1 MAQIDLGRILPIFRG
16 IYANTIN
23 YEKLDIVYY
32 KGSSY
37 VANSNMKGIAP
48 DSTASNNTWQL
59 VASIDNQQLANVQQ
73 SVLDSIAASGS
84 LNVNDLQAGRF
95 EAETIILSGSD
106 LSSTVSAVADLQAR
120 LAAAEQKIKT
130 MQYRIETLEQ
140 HDNETGTALTDIADE
155 IIALQDRVTA
165 LENKK

>member
-16 IYANTIN
+16 IYVNTTS

-48 DSTASNNTWQL
+48 DSTGTNNTWQL

-73 SVLDSIAASGS
+73 SVLDNIAASGS

-106 LSSTVSAVADLQAR
+106 LSSTVSAVADLETR
-120 LAAAEQKIKT
+120 LAAAEDKIKT
-130 MQYRIETLEQ
+130 MQWRIETLEQ
-140 HDNETGTALTDIADE
+140 HDKETETALIDFGNE

>member
-16 IYANTIN
+16 IYVNTIS

-48 DSTASNNTWQL
+48 DSTGISNTWQL

-73 SVLDSIAASGS
+73 SVLDNIATSGS

-106 LSSTVSAVADLQAR
+106 LSSTVSAVADLETR
-120 LAAAEQKIKT
+120 LAAAEDKIER
-130 MQYRIETLEQ
+130 MQWSIDELTQ
-140 HDNETGTALTDIADE
+140 HDGETGTALTDIADE

>member
-16 IYANTIN
+16 IYVNTIN

-48 DSTASNNTWQL
+48 DSTASNNTWQI
-59 VASIDNQQLANVQQ
+59 VASIDNQQLAHVQQ
-73 SVLDSIAASGS
+73 SVLDNIATSGS
-84 LNVNDLQAGRF
+84 LSVNDLHAGRF

-106 LSSTVSAVADLQAR
+106 LSSTVSAVADLEAR
-120 LAAAEQKIKT
+120 LAAAEDKIER
-130 MQYRIETLEQ
+130 MQWSIDELTQ
-140 HDNETGTALTDIADE
+140 HDSETGTALTDIADE

>member
-1 MAQIDLGRILPIFRG
+1 MAQIDLGRILPVFKG
-16 IYANTIN
+16 KYNELTQ

-48 DSTASNNTWQL
+48 DSTASGNTWQL

-73 SVLDSIAASGS
+73 QILDNIATSGR
-84 LNVNDLQAGRF
+84 LEV
-95 EAETIILSGSD
+95 ETIILSGSD
-106 LSSTVSAVADLQAR
+106 LSSTVSAVADLETR
-120 LAAAEQKIKT
+120 LAAAEDKIKT
-130 MQYRIETLEQ
+130 MQWRIETLEQ
-140 HDNETGTALTDIADE
+140 HDNETETALMDFGNE

>member
-1 MAQIDLGRILPIFRG
+1 MAQIDLGRILPVFKG
-16 IYANTIN
+16 KYNELTQ

-48 DSTASNNTWQL
+48 DSTGTSNTWQL
-59 VASIDNQQLANVQQ
+59 VASIDNQQLAHVQQ
-73 SVLDSIAASGS
+73 SVLDNIATSGS
-84 LNVNDLQAGRF
+84 LNVNDLHAGRF

-106 LSSTVSAVADLQAR
+106 LSSTVSAVADLEAR

-130 MQYRIETLEQ
+130 MQWSIDELTQ
-140 HDNETGTALTDIADE
+140 HDSETGTALTDISDE

>member
-1 MAQIDLGRILPIFRG
+1 MAQIDLGRILPVFKG
-16 IYANTIN
+16 KYNELTQ

-48 DSTASNNTWQL
+48 DSTGTSNTWQL

-73 SVLDSIAASGS
+73 SVLDNIATSGS
-84 LNVNDLQAGRF
+84 LNVNNLQAGRF

-106 LSSTVSAVADLQAR
+106 LSSTVSAVADLEAR

-140 HDNETGTALTDIADE
+140 HDTETGAALTDIADE

>member
-1 MAQIDLGRILPIFRG
+1 MAQIDLGRILPVFKG
-16 IYANTIN
+16 KYNELTQ

-48 DSTASNNTWQL
+48 DSTGTSNTWQL
-59 VASIDNQQLANVQQ
+59 VASIDNQQLAHVQQ
-73 SVLDSIAASGS
+73 SVLDNIATSGS
-84 LNVNDLQAGRF
+84 LNVNDLHAGRF

-106 LSSTVSAVADLQAR
+106 LSSTVSAVADLEAR

-130 MQYRIETLEQ
+130 MQWSIDELTQ
-140 HDNETGTALTDIADE
+140 HDSETGTALTDIADE

>member
-16 IYANTIN
+16 IYVNTIN

-37 VANSNMKGIAP
+37 VANSNMRGIAP
-48 DSTASNNTWQL
+48 DSTASSNTWQL

-73 SVLDSIAASGS
+73 SVLDSIASSGS

-106 LSSTVSAVADLQAR
+106 LSSTVSAVADLEAR

-130 MQYRIETLEQ
+130 MQYQIETLEQ
-140 HDNETGTALTDIADE
+140 HDSETGTALTDIADE

>member
-16 IYANTIN
+16 IYVNTIN

-37 VANSNMKGIAP
+37 VANSNMRGIAP
-48 DSTASNNTWQL
+48 DSTASSNTWQL

-73 SVLDSIAASGS
+73 SVLDNIAASGS

-106 LSSTVSAVADLQAR
+106 LSSTVSAVADLEAR

-130 MQYRIETLEQ
+130 MQYQIETLEQ

>member
-140 HDNETGTALTDIADE
+140 HDTETGTALTDIADE

>member
-16 IYANTIN
+16 IYVNTTN

-48 DSTASNNTWQL
+48 DSTASNNTWQI
-59 VASIDNQQLANVQQ
+59 VASIDNQQLSHVQQ
-73 SVLDSIAASGS
+73 SVLDNIATSGS
-84 LNVNDLQAGRF
+84 LNVNNLQAGRF

-106 LSSTVSAVADLQAR
+106 LSSTVSAVADLETR
-120 LAAAEQKIKT
+120 LAAAEEKIET
-130 MQYRIETLEQ
+130 MQWHIETLEQ

>member
-16 IYANTIN
+16 IYVNTIN

-48 DSTASNNTWQL
+48 DSTASNNTWQI
-59 VASIDNQQLANVQQ
+59 VASIDNQQLAHVQQ
-73 SVLDSIAASGS
+73 SVLDNIATSGS
-84 LNVNDLQAGRF
+84 LSVNDLQAGRF

-106 LSSTVSAVADLQAR
+106 LSSTVSAVADLEAR
-120 LAAAEQKIKT
+120 LAAAEDKIER
-130 MQYRIETLEQ
+130 MQWSIDELTQ
-140 HDNETGTALTDIADE
+140 HDSETGTALTDIADE

>member
-84 LNVNDLQAGRF
+84 LNVNDLQAGRL

>member
-16 IYANTIN
+16 IYVNTTS

-48 DSTASNNTWQL
+48 DSTASGNTWQL

-73 SVLDSIAASGS
+73 SVLDNIATSGR
-84 LNVNDLQAGRF
+84 LEV
-95 EAETIILSGSD
+95 ETIILSGSD
-106 LSSTVSAVADLQAR
+106 LSSTVSTVADLETR
-120 LAAAEQKIKT
+120 LAAAEDKIKT
-130 MQYRIETLEQ
+130 MQWRIETLEQ
-140 HDNETGTALTDIADE
+140 HDKETETALIDFGDE

>member
-1 MAQIDLGRILPIFRG
+1 MAQIDLGRILPVFKG
-16 IYANTIN
+16 KYNELTQ

-48 DSTASNNTWQL
+48 DSTGINNTWQL

-73 SVLDSIAASGS
+73 SVLDNIATSGS

-106 LSSTVSAVADLQAR
+106 LSSTVSAVADLETR

>member
-1 MAQIDLGRILPIFRG
+1 MAQIDLGRILPVFKG
-16 IYANTIN
+16 KYNELTQ

-48 DSTASNNTWQL
+48 DSTASGNTWQL
-59 VASIDNQQLANVQQ
+59 VASIDNQQLAHVQQ
-73 SVLDSIAASGS
+73 SVLDNIATSGS
-84 LNVNDLQAGRF
+84 LNVNNLQAGRF
-95 EAETIILSGSD
+95 EAQTIILSGSD
-106 LSSTVSAVADLQAR
+106 LSSTVSAVADLEAR
-120 LAAAEQKIKT
+120 LAAAEDKIER
-130 MQYRIETLEQ
+130 MQWSIDELTQ
-140 HDNETGTALTDIADE
+140 HDTQTGEQLTDIADE

>member
-16 IYANTIN
+16 IYVNTIN

-48 DSTASNNTWQL
+48 DSTASGNTWQL

-73 SVLDSIAASGS
+73 SVLDNIATSGS

-95 EAETIILSGSD
+95 EAETIILNGSD
-106 LSSTVSAVADLQAR
+106 LSSTV
-120 LAAAEQKIKT
+120 
-130 MQYRIETLEQ
+130 
-140 HDNETGTALTDIADE
+140 
-155 IIALQDRVTA
+155 
-165 LENKK
+165 

>member
-48 DSTASNNTWQL
+48 DSKGTSNTWQL
-59 VASIDNQQLANVQQ
+59 VASIDNQQLAHVQQ
-73 SVLDSIAASGS
+73 QVLDNIAASGV
-84 LNVNDLQAGRF
+84 LNVGRIET
-95 EAETIILSGSD
+95 EAIILSGSD
-106 LSSTVSAVADLQAR
+106 LSSTVSAVADIEAR
-120 LAAAEQKIKT
+120 LATAEQKIRT
-130 MQYRIETLEQ
+130 MEGEIDTLKIHDEQ
-140 HDNETGTALTDIADE
+140 TGIQLEDAANE
-155 IIALQDRVTA
+155 IIVLQDRVTA
-165 LENKK
+165 LEEAINKK

>member
-1 MAQIDLGRILPIFRG
+1 MAQINLGRILPIFRG
-16 IYANTIN
+16 IYVNTIN

-48 DSTASNNTWQL
+48 DSTGTSNTWQL

-84 LNVNDLQAGRF
+84 LNVGRVET
-95 EAETIILSGSD
+95 EAIILGGTD
-106 LSSTVSAVADLQAR
+106 LSSTVSSVVDLNTR
-120 LAAAEQKIKT
+120 MPEAEKKIVS
-130 MQYRIETLEQ
+130 MRGEIDTLNQ
-140 HDNETGTALTDIADE
+140 HDEQTGVQLEDMANE
-155 IIALQDRVTA
+155 IIALQDRVAA
-165 LENKK
+165 LEQAINKK

>member
-16 IYANTIN
+16 IYVNTTN

-48 DSTASNNTWQL
+48 DSTASGNTWQL

-73 SVLDSIAASGS
+73 SVLDSIATSGS

-106 LSSTVSAVADLQAR
+106 LSSTVSAVADLEAR

-140 HDNETGTALTDIADE
+140 HDNETGTALTDISDE

>member
-16 IYANTIN
+16 IYVNTIN

-37 VANSNMKGIAP
+37 VANSNMRGIAP
-48 DSTASNNTWQL
+48 DSTGTSNTWQL

-73 SVLDSIAASGS
+73 SVLDNIATSGS
-84 LNVNDLQAGRF
+84 LNVNNLQAGRF

-106 LSSTVSAVADLQAR
+106 LSSTVSAVADLEAR
-120 LAAAEQKIKT
+120 LAAAEDKIER
-130 MQYRIETLEQ
+130 MQWSIDELTQ
-140 HDNETGTALTDIADE
+140 HDNETGTALTDISDE

>member
-16 IYANTIN
+16 IYANTTN

-48 DSTASNNTWQL
+48 DSAGTSNTWQL

-73 SVLDSIAASGS
+73 SVLDGIAASGS
-84 LNVNDLQAGRF
+84 LNVQNIQTGRL
-95 EAETIILSGSD
+95 EAESIILSGSD
-106 LSSTVSAVADLQAR
+106 LSSTVSSVVDLQTR
-120 LAAAEQKIKT
+120 LATAEEKIKT
-130 MQYRIETLEQ
+130 MQWSIDTLEQ
-140 HDNETGTALTDIADE
+140 HDTETGTALTDIADE

>member
-16 IYANTIN
+16 IYVNTTN

-48 DSTASNNTWQL
+48 DSAGTSNTWQL

-84 LNVNDLQAGRF
+84 LNVGRLET
-95 EAETIILSGSD
+95 EAIVLSGSD
-106 LSSTVSAVADLQAR
+106 LSSTVSSVVDLETR
-120 LAAAEQKIKT
+120 MPAAEQKIKT
-130 MQYRIETLEQ
+130 MQWSIDTLE
-140 HDNETGTALTDIADE
+140 
-155 IIALQDRVTA
+155 
-165 LENKK
+165 

>member
-16 IYANTIN
+16 IYVNTTN

-48 DSTASNNTWQL
+48 DSTASGNTWQL
-59 VASIDNQQLANVQQ
+59 VASIDNQQLAHVQQ
-73 SVLDSIAASGS
+73 SVLDNIATSGS

-106 LSSTVSAVADLQAR
+106 LSSTVSAVADLEAR

-130 MQYRIETLEQ
+130 MQYQIETLEQ

>member
-16 IYANTIN
+16 IYVNTTN

-48 DSTASNNTWQL
+48 DSIASNNTWQL
-59 VASIDNQQLANVQQ
+59 VASIDNQQLAHVQQ
-73 SVLDSIAASGS
+73 SVLDNIAASGS
-84 LNVNDLQAGRF
+84 LNVNDLHAGRF

-106 LSSTVSAVADLQAR
+106 LSSTVSAVADLEAR

-140 HDNETGTALTDIADE
+140 HDNESGTALTDSADE

>member
-16 IYANTIN
+16 IYVNTTN

-48 DSTASNNTWQL
+48 DSTASGNTWQL

-73 SVLDSIAASGS
+73 SVLDSIASSGS

-106 LSSTVSAVADLQAR
+106 LSSTVSAVADLEAR

-140 HDNETGTALTDIADE
+140 HDNETGAALTDIADE

>member
-16 IYANTIN
+16 IYVNTVN

-37 VANSNMKGIAP
+37 VANSNMRGIAP
-48 DSTASNNTWQL
+48 DSTETNNTWQL

-73 SVLDSIAASGS
+73 SVLDSIATSGN
-84 LNVNDLQAGRF
+84 LNVNNLQAGRF

-106 LSSTVSAVADLQAR
+106 LSSTVSAVADLETR
-120 LAAAEQKIKT
+120 LAAAEDKIKT
-130 MQYRIETLEQ
+130 MQWRIETLEQ
-140 HDNETGTALTDIADE
+140 HDNETGTALTDFADE

>member
-16 IYANTIN
+16 IYVNTIN

-59 VASIDNQQLANVQQ
+59 VASIDNQQLAHVQQ
-73 SVLDSIAASGS
+73 SVLDNIATSGS
-84 LNVNDLQAGRF
+84 LNINDLQAGRF

-106 LSSTVSAVADLQAR
+106 LSSTVSAVADLEAR

-130 MQYRIETLEQ
+130 MQYQIETLEQ
-140 HDNETGTALTDIADE
+140 HDRETGAALTDVADE

>member
-1 MAQIDLGRILPIFRG
+1 MAQIDLGRILPVFKG
-16 IYANTIN
+16 KYNELTQ

-48 DSTASNNTWQL
+48 DSTASGNTWQL
-59 VASIDNQQLANVQQ
+59 VASIDNQQLAHVQQ
-73 SVLDSIAASGS
+73 SVLDNIATSGS

-106 LSSTVSAVADLQAR
+106 LSSTVSAVADLESR

>member
-1 MAQIDLGRILPIFRG
+1 MAQIDLGRILPVFKG
-16 IYANTIN
+16 KYNELTQ

-48 DSTASNNTWQL
+48 DSTSSSNTWQL

-73 SVLDSIAASGS
+73 SVLDNIATSGS
-84 LNVNDLQAGRF
+84 LNVNNLQAGRF

-106 LSSTVSAVADLQAR
+106 LNSTVSAVADLEAR

-130 MQYRIETLEQ
+130 MQWRIETLEQ
-140 HDNETGTALTDIADE
+140 HDTETGTSLTDIADE

>member
-16 IYANTIN
+16 IYVNTTN
-23 YEKLDIVYY
+23 YEKPDIVYY

-48 DSTASNNTWQL
+48 DSTGINNTWQL

-73 SVLDSIAASGS
+73 SVLDNIATSGS

-106 LSSTVSAVADLQAR
+106 LSSTVSAVADLETR

>member
-1 MAQIDLGRILPIFRG
+1 M
-16 IYANTIN
+16 N

-48 DSTASNNTWQL
+48 DSTETRNTWQL
-59 VASIDNQQLANVQQ
+59 VASIDNQQLAHVQQ
-73 SVLDSIAASGS
+73 QILDNIASSGS
-84 LNVNDLQAGRF
+84 LNVNDLHAGRF

-106 LSSTVSAVADLQAR
+106 LSSTVSAVADLEAR
-120 LAAAEQKIKT
+120 LAAAEDKIKT
-130 MQYRIETLEQ
+130 MQWHIETLEQ
-140 HDNETGTALTDIADE
+140 HDTQTGEQFTDLTNE

>member
-16 IYANTIN
+16 IYVNTIN

-48 DSTASNNTWQL
+48 DSTASSNTWQL
-59 VASIDNQQLANVQQ
+59 VASIDNQQLAHVQQ
-73 SVLDSIAASGS
+73 SVLDSIASTGS

-106 LSSTVSAVADLQAR
+106 LSSTVSAVADLEAR

-130 MQYRIETLEQ
+130 MQYQIETLEQ
-140 HDNETGTALTDIADE
+140 HDSETGTALTDIADE

>member
-16 IYANTIN
+16 IYVNTIN

-48 DSTASNNTWQL
+48 DSTETNNTWQL

-73 SVLDSIAASGS
+73 SVLDNIAASGS
-84 LNVNDLQAGRF
+84 LNVNDLHAGRF

-106 LSSTVSAVADLQAR
+106 LSSTVSAVADLEAR

-130 MQYRIETLEQ
+130 MQYHIETLEQ
-140 HDNETGTALTDIADE
+140 HDNETGAALTDFADE

>member
-1 MAQIDLGRILPIFRG
+1 MAQIDLGRILPVFKG
-16 IYANTIN
+16 KYNELTQ

-37 VANSNMKGIAP
+37 VANSNMKGVAP

-73 SVLDSIAASGS
+73 SVLDSIATSGS

-106 LSSTVSAVADLQAR
+106 LSSTVSAVADLEAR

-130 MQYRIETLEQ
+130 MQYQIETLEQ
-140 HDNETGTALTDIADE
+140 HDNETGAALTDIVDE